1 MLAPALFGD
10 MLVELRESQEPIS
23 NESRLMHPISVRALP
38 TRTLL
43 WIKVISLLMIRGT
56 VFFTPL
62 LLAGRG
68 IRMQKASEYHQRA
81 EECRLLAARTRD
93 PEHKVL
99 LAEMAET
106 WETLAR
112 QREALLARKMRIA
125 ALEMPKDEPS
135 SAP

>member
-1 MLAPALFGD
+1 
-10 MLVELRESQEPIS
+10 
-23 NESRLMHPISVRALP
+23 
-38 TRTLL
+38 
-43 WIKVISLLMIRGT
+43 
-56 VFFTPL
+56 
-62 LLAGRG
+62 
-68 IRMQKASEYHQRA
+68 MQKASEYHQRA
-81 EECRLLAARTRD
+81 AECRLLAARTRD
-93 PEHKVL
+93 PEHKML